1 MKIILVVLVAFMLL
15 NYSCGKKENFTKKIN
30 KKKNIKEHFYNKEQ
44 LLNKV
49 LDEDCKIELN
59 RLTEKKRK
67 DSNYVKGIKSN
78 CIKNR
83 INKKKYKNVDIN
95 KKIKDYCEFYMYN
108 INNIMLEKERNH
120 LENIKFYFDFMKNKN
135 FQKLCK
141 NHLNI
146 LIQEKVLDYL
156 KEKKKERI
164 KRR

>member
-15 NYSCGKKENFTKKIN
+15 NYSCGKKIKENFTKKIN
-30 KKKNIKEHFYNKEQ
+30 KKQNNKEQ

-49 LDEDCKIELN
+49 LDEACKRELN
-59 RLTEKKRK
+59 SLPKIFRKKSSPYYKELYRK
-67 DSNYVKGIKSN
+67 CD
-78 CIKNR
+78 KNH